1 MTCAIFSRLSLLAA
15 GRDCNKPSVWLLGS
29 YPYTLSGQEARKLT
43 EEMCY
48 YCPTN
53 TAELAFCMIPSGWLL
68 LQPFSHGF
76 QGANAFK
83 DVVAPYK
90 AMVRPFE
97 GEAGAAG
104 SRAERPVLLF
114 FMGGIQRKGGNGT
127 IRKGLFTVLDNASG
141 VAFEFGKPDKSSIQM
156 AEAGMRR
163 SKFCLVPA
171 GGRDVVYSHPVRAFY
186 AAHMIWEPIQR
197 KHLTRGHDLVAYRE
211 RRRKRQGF
219 PSLRR

>member
-1 MTCAIFSRLSLLAA
+1 MRIGDHQS
-15 GRDCNKPSVWLLGS
+15 
-29 YPYTLSGQEARKLT
+29 
-43 EEMCY
+43 
-48 YCPTN
+48 
-53 TAELAFCMIPSGWLL
+53 
-68 LQPFSHGF
+68 
-76 QGANAFK
+76 
-83 DVVAPYK
+83 
-90 AMVRPFE
+90 
-97 GEAGAAG
+97 
-104 SRAERPVLLF
+104 
-114 FMGGIQRKGGNGT
+114 GNGT